1 MAPATFVGMAVNM
14 ASTAMVAVI
23 MVIMANN
30 YFIIDDSMSFD
41 SRASSLSILVSYL
54 IPWRSMCFKHP

>member
-1 MAPATFVGMAVNM
+1 MAPAMFVGMAVDM
-14 ASTAMVAVI
+14 ASTAMVVVI

-41 SRASSLSILVSYL
+41 SRASSLSILCLLFNSLEIHVL
-54 IPWRSMCFKHP
+54 